1 MKILINDA
9 LQFKCYT
16 LAQFEI
22 MIAFPKRNRKYLH
35 EDEATRL
42 RRLQLLK
49 IQKREIWFENV

>member
-22 MIAFPKRNRKYLH
+22 MIAFPKKNRKYLH
-35 EDEATRL
+35 EDEPN
-42 RRLQLLK
+42 K
-49 IQKREIWFENV
+49 IETITIT